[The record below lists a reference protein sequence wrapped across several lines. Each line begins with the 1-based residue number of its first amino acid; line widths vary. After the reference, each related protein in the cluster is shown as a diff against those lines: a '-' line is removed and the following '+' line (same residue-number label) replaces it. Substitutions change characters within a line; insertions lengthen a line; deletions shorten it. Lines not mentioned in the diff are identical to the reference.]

1 MKNMKKFS
9 IIAILLVTLTL
20 ISSNVYATTANELKD
35 YICNPKGIAGTNL
48 VIRDSDKVKVE
59 RFFSENS
66 ITDEQATQIKN
77 IIDKAIALMTED
89 GATEPRKLSSYAKKE
104 QLLNYAKEAATI
116 AGFTVSYDVA
126 EGRLDIYKNGVLYES
141 LNWGISPDGTNAKE
155 ALIQT
160 GNTNYIYLGITS
172 AILIAIIAL
181 FVVNKGIKKYE
192 KAEQF

>member
-1 MKNMKKFS
+1 MKSMKKFS
-9 IIAILLVTLTL
+9 IIAILIITLTL

-77 IIDKAIALMTED
+77 IIDEAIALMTED
-89 GATEPRKLSSYAKKE
+89 GATEPRNLSSYAKKE
-104 QLLNYAKEAATI
+104 QLLNYAKEAA
-116 AGFTVSYDVA
+116 ALVGLTVSYDVA
-126 EGRLDIYKNGVLYES
+126 EGRLDIYKDGVLYES
-141 LNWGISPDGTNAKE
+141 LNWGVSPDGTYAQE
-155 ALIQT
+155 ALVQT
-160 GNTNYIYLGITS
+160 GSTNYIYLGIGG

-181 FVVNKGIKKYE
+181 IVTNKEIKKYE

>member
-66 ITDEQATQIKN
+66 ITDDQATQIKN

-89 GATEPRKLSSYAKKE
+89 GATEPRNLSSYAKKE
-104 QLLNYAKEAATI
+104 QLLNYAKEAA
-116 AGFTVSYDVA
+116 ALVGFTISYDVA

-141 LNWGISPDGTNAKE
+141 LNWGISPSGTYAQE
-155 ALIQT
+155 ALVQT
-160 GNTNYIYLGITS
+160 GNTNYIYLVIVG
-172 AILIAIIAL
+172 AILIATIAL
-181 FVVNKGIKKYE
+181 FVSNKEIKKYE
-192 KAEQF
+192 KAKQC